1 MGYYIAPELSL
12 PVLMKILYK
21 FRESL
26 LGFEQ
31 GLVRNK
37 GLGLHIILDFRLDF
51 FRRLGQIPEG
61 RCAEGVGF
69 LE

>member
-31 GLVRNK
+31 GLV
-37 GLGLHIILDFRLDF
+37 
-51 FRRLGQIPEG
+51 
-61 RCAEGVGF
+61 
-69 LE
+69 